1 MKWDAKDSLLALFL
15 CMVFVFVVGYGA
27 FSFGGDDMGNLQKWL
42 LIASVAVPMLCV
54 GFLICHQIWV
64 GEKPKAD
71 QTCKT
76 LPSFEFTVQE
86 GDSNPRKISIL
97 NIQVNCRQGEAK

>member
-1 MKWDAKDSLLALFL
+1 MKWDAKDCLLALFL
-15 CMVFVFVVGYGA
+15 CLGFVLVVGYGA
-27 FSFGGDDMGNLQKWL
+27 CSFGGDMGNLQKWL

-76 LPSFEFTVQE
+76 LQNLEFTVQE
-86 GDSNPRKISIL
+86 GCSNPRKISVSG
-97 NIQVNCRQGEAK
+97 IQVNCKQGETK